1 MVTTVSRDSRRLIVF
16 LKKNLGRRFQ
26 FFCPAMYDMPPLQD
40 AALYQVLGSVT
51 LVRVNATLVRVGSDA
66 IARSVGQCTSG
77 KVKC

>member
-1 MVTTVSRDSRRLIVF
+1 
-16 LKKNLGRRFQ
+16 
-26 FFCPAMYDMPPLQD
+26 MYDTPPLQD

-66 IARSVGQCTSG
+66 IARSVGQCASG